1 MIRSWHF
8 NVCNYFHI
16 LGEILTVFSLFQCIW
31 SHHRLQKLT
40 GVTVSYINYYQ
51 IKLLITKKLMDYQL
65 PNLSQR
71 NSSMLVSWNTVMSLL
86 EAPCAKTSWRALLF
100 RTILGITGALI
111 VCFDIWWFK
120 QVNNSET
127 GFSGHH
133 CDFGQHVSCLA
144 VHVCMNSVKFVLKA
158 PGASILWG
166 RYYSVTMCRLIRWAL
181 LLGRALLIGTL
192 RYMHNTDGSVQ
203 DCNNSSAK
211 HWSYCS
217 LELSHQYDLCDIV
230 VIVRS
235 AWWCWWPGTSLVPV
249 HLLPGLWCVLVNAYQ
264 GSSAEI

>member
-1 MIRSWHF
+1 
-8 NVCNYFHI
+8 
-16 LGEILTVFSLFQCIW
+16 
-31 SHHRLQKLT
+31 
-40 GVTVSYINYYQ
+40 
-51 IKLLITKKLMDYQL
+51 
-65 PNLSQR
+65 
-71 NSSMLVSWNTVMSLL
+71 MSLL

-100 RTILGITGALI
+100 RAILGITGALI

-133 CDFGQHVSCLA
+133 CDFEQHVPCLA

-192 RYMHNTDGSVQ
+192 RYIYFEEIICMCLRSPFIRHG
-203 DCNNSSAK
+203 AEK
-211 HWSYCS
+211 S
-217 LELSHQYDLCDIV
+217 LSNIQRDYERAY
-230 VIVRS
+230 R
-235 AWWCWWPGTSLVPV
+235 
-249 HLLPGLWCVLVNAYQ
+249 NA
-264 GSSAEI
+264 EFTI

>member
-1 MIRSWHF
+1 MCQVNFSATPSSKWNSWVGAHL
-8 NVCNYFHI
+8 NIIKSKYIHI
-16 LGEILTVFSLFQCIW
+16 P
-31 SHHRLQKLT
+31 
-40 GVTVSYINYYQ
+40 VS
-51 IKLLITKKLMDYQL
+51 T
-65 PNLSQR
+65 
-71 NSSMLVSWNTVMSLL
+71 NTVMSLL

-133 CDFGQHVSCLA
+133 CDFGQHVPCLA

-192 RYMHNTDGSVQ
+192 RYSWT
-203 DCNNSSAK
+203 
-211 HWSYCS
+211 
-217 LELSHQYDLCDIV
+217 
-230 VIVRS
+230 
-235 AWWCWWPGTSLVPV
+235 
-249 HLLPGLWCVLVNAYQ
+249 AY
-264 GSSAEI
+264 STYHSI